1 MAIHLDKATIQRL
14 IETQIETA
22 QDSTGGVLLAVLH
35 TGESPPDS
43 QAGEV
48 WVCVTSIAM
57 ARRPRRTRDEEP
69 WADLVIQLAVSC
81 PEATNRDSAYAI
93 GSAVEAVSRALEC
106 VTIDDSG
113 TSGHVINL
121 HQTTDEDERAGQFQQ
136 VVEAVI
142 TVSGQVKRV
151 SGTSLEERH

>member
-22 QDSTGGVLLAVLH
+22 QDSVGPVKLAVLH
-35 TGESPPDS
+35 TGEAPQESS
-43 QAGEV
+43 AGEV

-57 ARRPRRTRDEEP
+57 SRKPRRSRDEEP
-69 WADLVIQLAVSC
+69 WADIVVQLAVSC
-81 PEATNRDSAYAI
+81 PEATNLESAYAI

-106 VTIDDSG
+106 VTLDDSA

-121 HQTTDEDERAGQFQQ
+121 HQTEDQDERAGGFQQ

-142 TVSGQVKRV
+142 TVMGQVKRV